1 MDNQWIKKDIPIE
14 PNPGVTVTFTY
25 DQPYKDKFGNLKWL
39 CVDGQYVQCSPTLLK
54 MLESQGIKANMPVTI
69 GKRQIDGKSHFTV
82 NGQTASELLQG
93 GGAPQG
99 GYAPNPNI
107 APQPAPVQT
116 NAPVNVGTPQQPQHS
131 GFAELKVHLES
142 ALKLVNSLNV
152 NVNEPIITPGE
163 DELPF

>member
-25 DQPYKDKFGNLKWL
+25 DQPYKDKFGNQKWL

-82 NGQTASELLQG
+82 NGQTATELLQG

-99 GYAPNPNI
+99 GFAPNPNI
-107 APQPAPVQT
+107 APQPTPVQT

-152 NVNEPIITPGE
+152 NVNEPIITPGN

>member
-25 DQPYKDKFGNLKWL
+25 DQPYKDKFGNQKWL

-82 NGQTASELLQG
+82 NGQTATELLSDSRP
-93 GGAPQG
+93 PQG
-99 GYAPNPNI
+99 GYPPNPNI

-116 NAPVNVGTPQQPQHS
+116 NAPVNMGTPQQPQHS

-152 NVNEPIITPGE
+152 NVNEPIITPGN